1 MAILGLK
8 NALETV
14 KQRLVSTTLDQTP
27 TPSPR
32 CVHLSWEVSWL
43 VRKALATHLA
53 VVALAPEELVERL
66 HDRRRVDER
75 GQRVV
80 RILGKADKVYLIR
93 GRNPG

>member
-1 MAILGLK
+1 M
-8 NALETV
+8 
-14 KQRLVSTTLDQTP
+14 
-27 TPSPR
+27 
-32 CVHLSWEVSWL
+32 
-43 VRKALATHLA
+43 RKALATHLA

-80 RILGKADKVYLIR
+80 IILGGADKVYLIR